1 MGKETDLIKDVWEA
15 YPFPLVVVNA
25 EKRVVYVNPEF
36 YSFFM
41 PDTKINGVKLKSLI
55 PADKVLDA
63 VERVL
68 QQGGGVFSI
77 EECIIIRNVR
87 HDLMVDVFAVEHR
100 GERLA
105 AVQIRDVSQ
114 KKLVDAKQE
123 KEKIIAAC
131 EEVVKRVFTQ
141 VQPVAMGILNV
152 CNLLE
157 DIAGASRELS
167 FLKGEATRLVG
178 FVDQALDLVSPV
190 GDFRKEVNLYKI
202 IEDALVMLKME
213 ILSKNITVVK
223 DYLPGIPDISGDP
236 LELFKAFMH
245 IIKNAVE
252 ASENQGIITISVA
265 VESSKKIDPSAKSL
279 LKVEVASQGEPI
291 PDEVRDR
298 MFLPFV
304 TTKQN
309 HLGLGLS
316 KAFAV
321 VREHGGDI
329 EYMRKGDK
337 NVFSVYLPL

>member
-1 MGKETDLIKDVWEA
+1 MDLIKDVWEA
-15 YPFPLVVVNA
+15 YPFPLVVVDA
-25 EKRVVYVNPEF
+25 KKRVVYVNPEF
-36 YSFFM
+36 YSFFL
-41 PDTKINGVKLKSLI
+41 PDTRLNGVKLKSFI
-55 PADKVLDA
+55 PSD
-63 VERVL
+63 RVL
-68 QQGGGVFSI
+68 EAVDRVLHQGGGVFNI
-77 EECIIIRNVR
+77 EESLALKDIRR
-87 HDLMVDVFAVEHR
+87 DLMVDVFAVEHE

-123 KEKIIAAC
+123 KERVIAAC

-157 DIAGASRELS
+157 DIVGASRELS
-167 FLKGEATRLVG
+167 FLKGEATRLIS

-202 IEDALVMLKME
+202 IEDALGMLKME
-213 ILSKNITVVK
+213 ILNKNITVVK

-252 ASENQGIITISVA
+252 ATEEQGIITISVA
-265 VESSKKIDPSAKSL
+265 VESSRKIHPSAKSL
-279 LKVEVASQGEPI
+279 LKIEVASQGDPI
-291 PDEVRDR
+291 PDDVRDR

-329 EYMRKGDK
+329 EYMRVEDK